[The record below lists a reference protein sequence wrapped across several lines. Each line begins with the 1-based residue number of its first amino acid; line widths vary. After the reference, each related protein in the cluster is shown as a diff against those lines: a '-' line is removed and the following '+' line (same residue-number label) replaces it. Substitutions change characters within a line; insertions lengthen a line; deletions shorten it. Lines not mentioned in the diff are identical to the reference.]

1 MSTPQIPY
9 GLNPIQLGTALIR
22 EQTSFDLKRYDL
34 KISTLWLDS
43 LDKIE
48 NLKLKSKSRQAT
60 LLLIRGKFKEFYGSH
75 HIVIMLKNPD
85 FSVFLYFFP
94 CLRVFPKKYTVN

>member
-1 MSTPQIPY
+1 M
-9 GLNPIQLGTALIR
+9 ALAR

-34 KISTLWLDS
+34 QKSRLLWLGS

-60 LLLIRGKFKEFYGSH
+60 LLLIREKFKEFYGSH
-75 HIVIMLKNPD
+75 HIVITLKNPD
-85 FSVFLYFFP
+85 FSVFLYFF
-94 CLRVFPKKYTVN
+94 LLFSSFSKEIHH